1 MLFRSKPQTPN
12 PIRYSVD
19 VDMFSCCKAKDPETK
34 IVLLGLDRSGKT
46 SLLKCIAG
54 EDINKVVPTCGFN
67 IRNYEMNKVILNI
80 WDIGGMYMESQRRK
94 SSALILEHILR

>member
-1 MLFRSKPQTPN
+1 MTAIRHRGIYSCYNVFYMPH
-12 PIRYSVD
+12 IRYSVD

-80 WDIGGMYMESQRRK
+80 WDIGGMYME
-94 SSALILEHILR
+94 